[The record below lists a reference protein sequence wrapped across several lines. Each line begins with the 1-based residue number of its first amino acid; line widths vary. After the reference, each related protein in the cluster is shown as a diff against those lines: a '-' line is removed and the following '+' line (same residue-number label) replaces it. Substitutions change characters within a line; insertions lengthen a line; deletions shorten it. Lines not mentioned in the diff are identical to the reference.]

1 MATRRAMKK
10 QEKKGK
16 FPLISG
22 IILIWRQR
30 KNKSDKG
37 YSRYAVQDREN
48 YAGNEKNS
56 LLQR

>member
-1 MATRRAMKK
+1 MKK

-30 KNKSDKG
+30 KNKNDKG